1 LYIYYNP
8 VQITQQRELNVGCY
22 SPEFWTSTNPYVPP
36 FAQPS
41 DTQHAIREI
50 YWPAVTEP
58 HHRAYYKTFKTSHGI
73 VVKSFRH
80 GATGPWFESK
90 TIVVLFF
97 FQFNCDNYNLKPEEL
112 KIIKRDILIF

>member
-1 LYIYYNP
+1 MYPHLHNRLRHGTQSEKFTGQRLRNP
-8 VQITQQRELNVGCY
+8 IVEHIT
-22 SPEFWTSTNPYVPP
+22 
-36 FAQPS
+36 
-41 DTQHAIREI
+41 
-50 YWPAVTEP
+50 
-58 HHRAYYKTFKTSHGI
+58 KTFKTSHGI

-112 KIIKRDILIF
+112 KIIKRDILIFLNLFIMTDMGNL